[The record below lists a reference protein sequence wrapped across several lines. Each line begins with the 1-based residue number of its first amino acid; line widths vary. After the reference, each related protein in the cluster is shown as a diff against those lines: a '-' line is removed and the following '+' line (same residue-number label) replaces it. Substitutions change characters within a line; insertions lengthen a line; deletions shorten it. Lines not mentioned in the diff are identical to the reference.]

1 MFRNRYSKLSYIA
14 VISVIFGIVMV
25 MSVSVAKAGEEE
37 VVLNVK
43 GMTCGMC
50 SDAIKKELLQVE
62 GVKDADVSHKKAKA
76 VIKIE
81 AGKADVDELIQAVE
95 KAGFS
100 ASKS

>member
-1 MFRNRYSKLSYIA
+1 MSA
-14 VISVIFGIVMV
+14 SVV
-25 MSVSVAKAGEEE
+25 KAEEDE

-50 SDAIKKELLQVE
+50 ANAIKTALLE
-62 GVKDADVSHKKAKA
+62 CKGVKDADVSHKKAEA
-76 VIKIE
+76 VVKVE

-100 ASKS
+100 AEKG